1 MARGKAESE
10 DMERIM
16 VVKESGEREP
26 FSEEKAR
33 EALRRAGLGGSEAED
48 VMHRLQSKL
57 YDGIPTKRI
66 YGILFELID
75 EVKPE
80 VSHRFNLKRALFEI
94 GPEGYEFEDFIGRL
108 LAVQGYGTELRQI
121 LEGKC
126 VSHEID
132 VVASKAGRTFAIE
145 CKFHNLPG
153 AKCKIQTILYVYARY
168 LDLQAGAAREG
179 ARKVDSPWLITNT
192 KFSEDVIRYAECM
205 EIPLLGW
212 RYPLH
217 NSLESLIDRT
227 KCYPVSVIPM
237 GHDILRKLLN
247 RKIVTVSDIP
257 ESAQRLADTAA
268 IPISKAR
275 EIVEKAEYA
284 R

>member
-1 MARGKAESE
+1 MARGKAGS
-10 DMERIM
+10 DGMERIM

-26 FSEEKAR
+26 FSAEKAMD
-33 EALRRAGLGGSEAED
+33 ALRRAGLGGREAED

-75 EVKPE
+75 EVRPE
-80 VSHRFNLKRALFEI
+80 VSHRYNLKRALFEI

-108 LAVQGYGTELRQI
+108 LEVQGYRTELRQI

-132 VVASKAGRTFAIE
+132 VVASKAGKTYAIE

-153 AKCKIQTILYVYARY
+153 AKCKIQTILYVYARF
-168 LDLQAGAAREG
+168 LDLREAGSRGAAR
-179 ARKVDSPWLITNT
+179 KIDSPWLITNT

-205 EIPLLGW
+205 EVPLLGW

-217 NSLESLIDRT
+217 KSLESQIDKT

-237 GHDILRKLLN
+237 SHDILRKLLN

-257 ESAQRLADTAA
+257 ESAQKLADATG
-268 IPISKAR
+268 IPAGKAK
-275 EIVEKAEYA
+275 EIVERADYA

>member
-1 MARGKAESE
+1 MSQ
-10 DMERIM
+10 II

-26 FSEEKAR
+26 FSPKKAR
-33 EALRRAGLGGSEAED
+33 EALRRAGLGGKESEE

-66 YGILFELID
+66 YSILFELID
-75 EVKPE
+75 EVRPE

-108 LAVQGYGTELRQI
+108 LGLRGYDTELRQI
-121 LEGKC
+121 LQGKC
-126 VSHEID
+126 VTHEID
-132 VVASKAGRTFAIE
+132 VVATKAGKTFAVE

-168 LDLQAGAAREG
+168 LDLRAASALGRG
-179 ARKVDSPWLITNT
+179 RDITNPWLVTNT

-205 EIPLLGW
+205 ELPLLGW

-217 NSLESLIDRT
+217 QSLEGLIDRT
-227 KCYPVSVIPM
+227 RCYPVSVIPM
-237 GHDILRKLLN
+237 SHEVLRKLLH
-247 RKIVTVSDIP
+247 RKIVTISDVP
-257 ESAQRLADTAA
+257 ESPQKLADLTG
-268 IPISKAR
+268 IPPAKAR
-275 EIVEKAEYA
+275 EITERAQYA

>member
-1 MARGKAESE
+1 
-10 DMERIM
+10 MERIM

-26 FSEEKAR
+26 FSEEKAMG
-33 EALRRAGLGGSEAED
+33 ALKRAGLGGKEAMD

-108 LAVQGYGTELRQI
+108 LGVQGYSTELRQI
-121 LEGKC
+121 IEGKC

-132 VVASKAGRTFAIE
+132 VVASKAGKTYAIE

-168 LDLQAGAAREG
+168 LDLREG
-179 ARKVDSPWLITNT
+179 DGRRIDSPWLITNT

-205 EIPLLGW
+205 EVPLLGW

-217 NSLESLIDRT
+217 SSLESLIDRT

-237 GHDILRKLLN
+237 GHEVLRKLLN
-247 RKIVTVSDIP
+247 RKIVTVSDVP
-257 ESAQRLADTAA
+257 DSAQRLSDSTG
-268 IPISKAR
+268 IPIAKAR
-275 EIVEKAEYA
+275 EIVERAEYA

>member
-1 MARGKAESE
+1 
-10 DMERIM
+10 MERIL
-16 VVKESGEREP
+16 VVKESGEKEP
-26 FSEEKAR
+26 FDDKTAA
-33 EALRRAGLGGSEAED
+33 EAMRRAGLGGKDAEE
-48 VMHRLQSKL
+48 VLHRLQSKL
-57 YDGIPTKRI
+57 YDGITTKRI

-75 EVKPE
+75 EVRPE
-80 VSHRFNLKRALFEI
+80 VSHRFNLKRALFDI

-108 LAVQGYGTELRQI
+108 LSVQGYKTELRQI

-132 VVASKAGRTFAIE
+132 VVASKGGQSYAIE
-145 CKFHNLPG
+145 CKFHDLPG

-168 LDLQAGAAREG
+168 LDLKAAARG
-179 ARKVDSPWLITNT
+179 GGITKPWLITNT

-205 EIPLLGW
+205 ELPLLGW

-217 NSLESLIDRT
+217 KSLESQIDRT

-237 GHDILRKLLN
+237 GHEVLRKLLN
-247 RKIVTVSDIP
+247 KKIVTVSDIP
-257 ESAQRLADTAA
+257 ESPERLADKTG
-268 IPISKAR
+268 IPLARAR
-275 EIVEKAEYA
+275 EITERAEYA

>member
-1 MARGKAESE
+1 MQ
-10 DMERIM
+10 IM

-26 FSEEKAR
+26 FSEKKAG
-33 EALRRAGLGGSEAED
+33 EALRRAGLSGKEATE
-48 VMHRLQSKL
+48 VMRRLQTKL
-57 YDGIPTKRI
+57 YDGITTKRI

-75 EVKPE
+75 ETRPE
-80 VSHRFNLKRALFEI
+80 VSHKYNLKRALFEI
-94 GPEGYEFEDFIGRL
+94 GPEGYEFEDFRGRL
-108 LAVQGYGTELRQI
+108 RSMQGYRTELRQI

-132 VVASKAGRTFAIE
+132 VVAGKAGKSYAIE
-145 CKFHNLPG
+145 CKFHNVPG

-168 LDLQAGAAREG
+168 LDLREG
-179 ARKVDSPWLITNT
+179 SARDGRPITKPWLITNT

-205 EIPLLGW
+205 EVPLLGW

-217 NSLESLIDRT
+217 GSLESQIDRT

-237 GHDILRKLLN
+237 GHEILRKLLS

-257 ESAQRLADTAA
+257 DSPQRLSDITG
-268 IPISKAR
+268 IPLAR
-275 EIVEKAEYA
+275 AKEITERAEYA